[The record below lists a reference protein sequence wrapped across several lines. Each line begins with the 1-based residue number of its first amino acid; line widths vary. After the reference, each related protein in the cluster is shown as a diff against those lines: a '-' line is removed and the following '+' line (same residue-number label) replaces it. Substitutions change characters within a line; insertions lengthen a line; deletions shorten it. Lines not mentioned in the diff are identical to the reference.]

1 MNMFMASDYVI
12 DWARIFDAKRKLL
25 AWNLIYGTACLLLW
39 RWRKRALLDISH
51 PSAALIAF
59 AKEIMRPRSV
69 ISSQLTLSNLGSRR
83 HNCFLTGILYGI
95 KLDRSSCNRASSSKG
110 CSVFMFFFFF
120 LELGQVAFLIISGA
134 VGGRPS
140 LDIKWQGRRH

>member
-51 PSAALIAF
+51 PSAALIAY

-69 ISSQLTLSNLGSRR
+69 ISS
-83 HNCFLTGILYGI
+83 
-95 KLDRSSCNRASSSKG
+95 
-110 CSVFMFFFFF
+110 
-120 LELGQVAFLIISGA
+120 
-134 VGGRPS
+134 
-140 LDIKWQGRRH
+140 

>member
-1 MNMFMASDYVI
+1 MDMFMASDYVI

-25 AWNLIYGTACLLLW
+25 VWNLISGTACLLLW

-51 PSAALIAF
+51 PLAAVIAY
-59 AKEIMRPRSV
+59 AKEIMRVPRSV

-83 HNCFLTGILYGI
+83 HNCFLTGILHGV
-95 KLDRSSCNRASSSKG
+95 KLGRSSYNRVSRSKG
-110 CSVFMFFFFF
+110 CSVFSRVFFF
-120 LELGQVAFLIISGA
+120 LGLGQTAFLIISGA

-140 LDIKWQGRRH
+140 LDIKWQG